1 MGIELLLIV
10 ESLKVR
16 LNGKRNNRRWAVGKV
31 LLDQSLVESRVDH
44 LGQTILSGSKV

>member
-16 LNGKRNNRRWAVGKV
+16 LNDKRNHRRWAVGKI

-44 LGQTILSGSKV
+44 GGQAILSESKA

>member
-10 ESLKVR
+10 ESLEVR
-16 LNGKRNNRRWAVGKV
+16 LNGKRNNRRWAVGKI

-44 LGQTILSGSKV
+44 LGQSMLSGPNV